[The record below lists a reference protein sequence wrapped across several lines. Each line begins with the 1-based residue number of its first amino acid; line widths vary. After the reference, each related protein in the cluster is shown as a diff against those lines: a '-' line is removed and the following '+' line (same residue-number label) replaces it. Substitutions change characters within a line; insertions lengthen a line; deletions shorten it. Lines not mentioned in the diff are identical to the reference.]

1 MADQWG
7 ERMPRSVG
15 LLQTIAVSVGVAIG
29 SGIFKVPATVAG
41 LLQAPGTMLLCW
53 VLGGIIALCGALT
66 VAELAGALPRSGGVF
81 AYLLE
86 GYGPLP
92 AFLFGWTE
100 LVVIRAAALGAIA
113 TIFAEYLG
121 YFVPLAASRVHE
133 TAALA
138 IVAIG
143 AINYIG
149 VQRAAAVLS
158 ATTAVK
164 YALLMALALLAFT
177 ATGGSVAHFA
187 PAWPTA
193 LPVSLLAT
201 ALIPVLWTY
210 DGWADPASMAGEI
223 SDPQRNLPLALIAG
237 AACVMLVYLVV
248 NVGFVYALS
257 PAQMAGEKLIAATV
271 AARIPLL
278 GSAGGAVIA
287 GAVVISAFSGL
298 NASMM
303 TGSRIFFAMAD
314 RGLFFR
320 VAARVS
326 PRFDSPSVAIW
337 LATALGVGYV
347 LVNNFA
353 QLADK
358 FVLGIWP
365 FYTLTVAAVF
375 VLRVRRPGLPR
386 PYRVWGYPLVPLVFL
401 IASVYMVLN
410 ALITDPR
417 NTGKLFALILAGVP
431 VYWLWGSR
439 VRRPP

>member
-1 MADQWG
+1 
-7 ERMPRSVG
+7 
-15 LLQTIAVSVGVAIG
+15 
-29 SGIFKVPATVAG
+29 
-41 LLQAPGTMLLCW
+41 
-53 VLGGIIALCGALT
+53 
-66 VAELAGALPRSGGVF
+66 
-81 AYLLE
+81 
-86 GYGPLP
+86 
-92 AFLFGWTE
+92 
-100 LVVIRAAALGAIA
+100 
-113 TIFAEYLG
+113 
-121 YFVPLAASRVHE
+121 
-133 TAALA
+133 
-138 IVAIG
+138 
-143 AINYIG
+143 
-149 VQRAAAVLS
+149 
-158 ATTAVK
+158 
-164 YALLMALALLAFT
+164 
-177 ATGGSVAHFA
+177 
-187 PAWPTA
+187 
-193 LPVSLLAT
+193 
-201 ALIPVLWTY
+201 VLWTY

-375 VLRVRRPGLPR
+375 VLRVRRPDLPR

-431 VYWLWGSR
+431 IYWLWGSR
-439 VRRPP
+439 VRRQP